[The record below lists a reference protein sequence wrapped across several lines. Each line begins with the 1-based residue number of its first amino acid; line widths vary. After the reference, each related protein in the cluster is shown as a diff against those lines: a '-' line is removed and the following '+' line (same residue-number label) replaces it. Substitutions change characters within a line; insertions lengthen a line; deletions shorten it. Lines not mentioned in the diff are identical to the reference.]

1 MADDIFADWK
11 TNRFIVAESALHD
24 YVDGYLV
31 ILTDFAF
38 WTLEIDNLTEWC
50 YNNKCKQEGMT
61 VLIPTDKTLMMFI
74 LRWSK

>member
-11 TNRFIVAESALHD
+11 LNRFIVAESALHD
-24 YVDGYLV
+24 DEGHLIVLS
-31 ILTDFAF
+31 DFAF
-38 WTLEIDNLTEWC
+38 WTLEIDNLIEWC

-61 VLIPTDKTLMMFI
+61 VLIPTDKTLTMFI